1 MARTP
6 RSVIGRSTLDLRS
19 QCLDVLA
26 CSCRYRAPPLTLL
39 LLVPKSGRRSRT
51 RTLLSPRLPRRR
63 GKVVRP
69 RSRCTTMAC
78 SHLSLRLTVCPS
90 TPTTPLHHLL
100 AAPTGCSCP
109 HFTRASSGALF
120 VSDLH
125 AISRSSRLVP
135 SCSCRP
141 RPIRRR
147 GLSRQRRGRIQGAPQ
162 EERAAHSLQGA
173 SWHPRGLDRDDAGVC
188 ARV

>member
-1 MARTP
+1 MAA
-6 RSVIGRSTLDLRS
+6 RSSTSVVNASMSLLSPVDIEPPPSRFSS
-19 QCLDVLA
+19 Q
-26 CSCRYRAPPLTLL
+26 S
-39 LLVPKSGRRSRT
+39 SRRSRT
-51 RTLLSPRLPRRR
+51 RTLLFPRVPRRR
-63 GKVVRP
+63 GKVARP
-69 RSRCTTMAC
+69 RSRRTTI
-78 SHLSLRLTVCPS
+78 SRFHLASRLTVCPS

-100 AAPTGCSCP
+100 AATTGCSCP
-109 HFTRASSGALF
+109 HFTRACCAALF
-120 VSDLH
+120 VSDLQT
-125 AISRSSRLVP
+125 IPRSSRLVP